1 MHNKTITGIAAG
13 TYHTVIYT
21 HEELYT
27 CGTNFGQI
35 GHIATEKYIILPKL
49 VSGLSLE
56 GATEL
61 VKRKIQIVA
70 TSDYATACATD
81 VGEIFIFCNFN
92 IRKIRIPHG

>member
-1 MHNKTITGIAAG
+1 MTGIAAG

-21 HEELYT
+21 HKEIYT
-27 CGTNFGQI
+27 CGTNYGQI
-35 GHIATEKYIILPKL
+35 GHADTEKHIVLPKL
-49 VSGLSLE
+49 VSGISLE
-56 GATEL
+56 STTEL

-81 VGEIFIFCNFN
+81 VGEIFVISNFN